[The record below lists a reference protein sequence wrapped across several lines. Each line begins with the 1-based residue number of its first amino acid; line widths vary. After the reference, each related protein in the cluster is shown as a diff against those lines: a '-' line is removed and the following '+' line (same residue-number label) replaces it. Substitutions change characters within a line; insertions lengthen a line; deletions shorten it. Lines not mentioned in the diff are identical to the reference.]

1 MKLKRLIFLVFL
13 VLLLV
18 GCSPIPLKLK
28 RTSENAIKLMGSE
41 LSNVNE
47 FSQINEPTV
56 VDMLQISETDWCLV
70 HKITNDVYFA
80 SRWQKEESDWKQ
92 VEVQPYV
99 DNCDWVK

>member
-1 MKLKRLIFLVFL
+1 MNKKLLIFLVFL
-13 VLLLV
+13 LLFLS

-28 RTSENAIKLMGSE
+28 RTSENAIKLLNSE

-47 FSQINEPTV
+47 FSQMNEPTV

-70 HKITNDVYFA
+70 HQITNDVYFA
-80 SRWQKEESDWKQ
+80 SRWQKEDSDWKQ
-92 VEVQPYV
+92 VEIQPYV

>member
-70 HKITNDVYFA
+70 HQITNDVYFA

-92 VEVQPYV
+92 VEVQPYI